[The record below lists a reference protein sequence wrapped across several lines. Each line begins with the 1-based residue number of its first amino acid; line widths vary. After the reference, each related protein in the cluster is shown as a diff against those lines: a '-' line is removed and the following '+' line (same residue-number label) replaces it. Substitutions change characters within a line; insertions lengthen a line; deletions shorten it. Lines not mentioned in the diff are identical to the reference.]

1 MLYCL
6 GLDEYPFTIFQ
17 YNCEVHFFI
26 KFGIKF
32 SIEEICIYCMHFV
45 CCNVY
50 ILLTMLIIE
59 IILYVFW
66 VKLVWSALPN
76 VFLLMKLELSAL
88 PYVLISTHNRFGIL
102 EHINYFEIVLN
113 IVSEHGMLFD
123 PYINLRLE
131 KVSI

>member
-26 KFGIKF
+26 KFGTKF
-32 SIEEICIYCMHFV
+32 SIEEICIYYMHFV

-88 PYVLISTHNRFGIL
+88 PYVLMSTHNRFGIL
-102 EHINYFEIVLN
+102 EHIIY
-113 IVSEHGMLFD
+113 
-123 PYINLRLE
+123 LRLFA
-131 KVSI
+131 I